1 MGRLKGQN
9 LIKFGAN
16 CKRFYKVGG
25 TPRQIKFEHNSHE
38 QGNEIYE
45 IITEAYSDVLFGT
58 MSGMSR
64 KDWTFKTDTAE
75 NRDAMF
81 ADLEEC
87 VEEYKAL
94 VGGNVPNSNTP
105 LPGTDPGTG
114 DPADPDDEKKTSD
127 LTTYI
132 IIGAAAA
139 IIIALLIPWK
149 KSKK

>member
-1 MGRLKGQN
+1 MGRLKGHD
-9 LIKFGAN
+9 LVKFASN
-16 CKRFYKVGG
+16 CKNFYKVGG

-38 QGNEIYE
+38 QGNETFE
-45 IITEAYSDVLFGT
+45 IITRVYSDVLFGT
-58 MSGMSR
+58 MSGLNR
-64 KDWTFKTDTAE
+64 KDWTFKTNTE
-75 NRDAMF
+75 SERDAMYNE
-81 ADLEEC
+81 LMESKS
-87 VEEYKAL
+87 EYEAL
-94 VGGNVPNSNTP
+94 VGTNPSTQTS
-105 LPGTDPGTG
+105 LDPV